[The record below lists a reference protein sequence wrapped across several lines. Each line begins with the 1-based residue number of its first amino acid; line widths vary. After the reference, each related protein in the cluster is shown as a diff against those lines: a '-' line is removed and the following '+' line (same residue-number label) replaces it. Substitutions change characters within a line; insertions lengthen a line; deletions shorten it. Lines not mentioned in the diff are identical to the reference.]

1 MKLEW
6 ESEEKQMQKT
16 SEIRIMTYAENGR
29 EYFRAII
36 YDTKSRTWKELGAG
50 LDADVNLMIMCAK
63 EVREKFERGVTVA
76 KKQSR

>member
-1 MKLEW
+1 MAK
-6 ESEEKQMQKT
+6 KT
-16 SEIRIMTYAENGR
+16 SEIRLLTYLENDGR

-36 YDTKSRTWKELGAG
+36 YDTKTKTWRELGAG

>member
-1 MKLEW
+1 MAKR
-6 ESEEKQMQKT
+6 T
-16 SEIRIMTYAENGR
+16 SEIRLFTYLENDGR
-29 EYFRAII
+29 EYFRALI
-36 YDTKSRTWKELGAG
+36 YDTKTRTWKELGAG

>member
-1 MKLEW
+1 MAK
-6 ESEEKQMQKT
+6 KT
-16 SEIRIMTYAENGR
+16 SEIRLLTYLENDGR

-36 YDTKSRTWKELGAG
+36 YDKKARAWRELGAG

-63 EVREKFERGVTVA
+63 EVRDKFERGVDIA

>member
-1 MKLEW
+1 MAK
-6 ESEEKQMQKT
+6 KT
-16 SEIRIMTYAENGR
+16 SEIRLLTYLESDGR

-36 YDTKSRTWKELGAG
+36 YDTKTRTWKELGAG

>member
-1 MKLEW
+1 MAK
-6 ESEEKQMQKT
+6 KT
-16 SEIRIMTYAENGR
+16 SEIRLLTYLENDGR

-36 YDTKSRTWKELGAG
+36 YDTKSRTWRELGAG

-63 EVREKFERGVTVA
+63 EVREKFERGVNVA

>member
-1 MKLEW
+1 MAK
-6 ESEEKQMQKT
+6 KT
-16 SEIRIMTYAENGR
+16 SEIRMLTYLENDGR

-36 YDTKSRTWKELGAG
+36 YDTKTRTWRELGAG

-63 EVREKFERGVTVA
+63 EVREKFERGVNVA

>member
-1 MKLEW
+1 MAK
-6 ESEEKQMQKT
+6 KT
-16 SEIRIMTYAENGR
+16 SEIRLLTYLENDGR

-36 YDTKSRTWKELGAG
+36 FDTKTRTWRELGAG

-63 EVREKFERGVTVA
+63 EVRDKFERGVTVA

>member
-1 MKLEW
+1 MAK
-6 ESEEKQMQKT
+6 KT
-16 SEIRIMTYAENGR
+16 SEIRLMTYLENDGR

-36 YDTKSRTWKELGAG
+36 YDKKSRVWRELGAG

-63 EVREKFERGVTVA
+63 EVRDKFERGVNVA

>member
-1 MKLEW
+1 MAK
-6 ESEEKQMQKT
+6 KT
-16 SEIRIMTYAENGR
+16 SEIRLLTYLENDGR

-36 YDTKSRTWKELGAG
+36 YDTKTRTWRELGAG

>member
-1 MKLEW
+1 MAK
-6 ESEEKQMQKT
+6 KT
-16 SEIRIMTYAENGR
+16 SEIRLLTYLENDGR

-36 YDTKSRTWKELGAG
+36 YDKKSRVWRELGAG

-63 EVREKFERGVTVA
+63 EVRDKFERGVEIA

>member
-1 MKLEW
+1 MAK
-6 ESEEKQMQKT
+6 KT
-16 SEIRIMTYAENGR
+16 SEIRLLTYLENDGR

-36 YDTKSRTWKELGAG
+36 YDTKTRTWKELGAG

-63 EVREKFERGVTVA
+63 EVREKFERGVNVA

>member
-1 MKLEW
+1 MAK
-6 ESEEKQMQKT
+6 KT
-16 SEIRIMTYAENGR
+16 SEIRLLTYLENDGR

-36 YDTKSRTWKELGAG
+36 YDVKTRTWRELGAG

-63 EVREKFERGVTVA
+63 EVREKFERGVNVA

>member
-1 MKLEW
+1 MAK
-6 ESEEKQMQKT
+6 KT
-16 SEIRIMTYAENGR
+16 SEIRLLTYLENDGR

-36 YDTKSRTWKELGAG
+36 YDTKSRTWRELGLG
-50 LDADVNLMIMCAK
+50 LDADVNLMIICAK

>member
-1 MKLEW
+1 MAK
-6 ESEEKQMQKT
+6 KT
-16 SEIRIMTYAENGR
+16 SEIRLLTYLENDGR

>member
-1 MKLEW
+1 MAK
-6 ESEEKQMQKT
+6 KT
-16 SEIRIMTYAENGR
+16 SEIRLLTYLENDGR

-50 LDADVNLMIMCAK
+50 LDADVNLMIMRAK

>member
-1 MKLEW
+1 MAK
-6 ESEEKQMQKT
+6 KT
-16 SEIRIMTYAENGR
+16 SEIRLLTYLENDGR

-36 YDTKSRTWKELGAG
+36 YDTKSRTWRELGAG

>member
-1 MKLEW
+1 MAK
-6 ESEEKQMQKT
+6 KT
-16 SEIRIMTYAENGR
+16 SEIRLLTYLENDGR

-36 YDTKSRTWKELGAG
+36 YDVKTRAWKELGAG

>member
-1 MKLEW
+1 MAK
-6 ESEEKQMQKT
+6 KT
-16 SEIRIMTYAENGR
+16 SEIRLLTYLENDGR

-36 YDTKSRTWKELGAG
+36 YDKKSRVWRELGAG

-63 EVREKFERGVTVA
+63 EVRDKFERGVDVA

>member
-1 MKLEW
+1 MAK
-6 ESEEKQMQKT
+6 KT
-16 SEIRIMTYAENGR
+16 SEIRLLTYLENDGR

-36 YDTKSRTWKELGAG
+36 YDVKTRAWKELGAG

-63 EVREKFERGVTVA
+63 EVREKFERGVNVA

>member
-1 MKLEW
+1 MAK
-6 ESEEKQMQKT
+6 KT
-16 SEIRIMTYAENGR
+16 SEIRLLTYLENDGR

-36 YDTKSRTWKELGAG
+36 YDVKTRTWKELGAG

-76 KKQSR
+76 KTQSR

>member
-1 MKLEW
+1 MAK
-6 ESEEKQMQKT
+6 KT
-16 SEIRIMTYAENGR
+16 SEIRLLIYLENDGR

-36 YDTKSRTWKELGAG
+36 YDTKSRTWRELGAG

-63 EVREKFERGVTVA
+63 EVREKFERGVNVA

>member
-1 MKLEW
+1 MAK
-6 ESEEKQMQKT
+6 KT
-16 SEIRIMTYAENGR
+16 SEIRLLTYLENDGR

-36 YDTKSRTWKELGAG
+36 YDKKSRTWKELGAG

-63 EVREKFERGVTVA
+63 EARDKFERGVDIA

>member
-1 MKLEW
+1 MAK
-6 ESEEKQMQKT
+6 KT
-16 SEIRIMTYAENGR
+16 SEIRLLTYLENDGR
-29 EYFRAII
+29 EYFRAIF
-36 YDTKSRTWKELGAG
+36 YDTKTRTWKELGAG

>member
-1 MKLEW
+1 MAK
-6 ESEEKQMQKT
+6 KT
-16 SEIRIMTYAENGR
+16 SEIRLLTYLENDGR

-36 YDTKSRTWKELGAG
+36 YDTKTRTWKELGAG

>member
-1 MKLEW
+1 MAK
-6 ESEEKQMQKT
+6 KT
-16 SEIRIMTYAENGR
+16 SEIRLLTYLENDGR

-36 YDTKSRTWKELGAG
+36 YDTESRTWRELGAG

>member
-1 MKLEW
+1 MAK
-6 ESEEKQMQKT
+6 KT
-16 SEIRIMTYAENGR
+16 SEIRLLTYLENDGR

-36 YDTKSRTWKELGAG
+36 YDTKTKKWRELGAG

-63 EVREKFERGVTVA
+63 EVREKFERSVTVA

>member
-1 MKLEW
+1 MAK
-6 ESEEKQMQKT
+6 KT
-16 SEIRIMTYAENGR
+16 SEIRLLTYLENDGR

-36 YDTKSRTWKELGAG
+36 YDKKARVWRELGAG

-63 EVREKFERGVTVA
+63 EVRDKFERGVTVA

>member
-1 MKLEW
+1 MAK
-6 ESEEKQMQKT
+6 KT
-16 SEIRIMTYAENGR
+16 SEIRLLTYLENDGR

-36 YDTKSRTWKELGAG
+36 FDTKTRTWRELGAG

-63 EVREKFERGVTVA
+63 EVREKFERGVNVA

>member
-1 MKLEW
+1 MAK
-6 ESEEKQMQKT
+6 KT
-16 SEIRIMTYAENGR
+16 SEIRLLTYLENDGR

-36 YDTKSRTWKELGAG
+36 YDVKTRTWRELGAG

-63 EVREKFERGVTVA
+63 EVRDKFERGVNVA